1 MTFSFRPLH
10 VLKQV
15 ATHVLAV
22 LTGCLIVLLRAN
34 ASANEPISDE
44 DAEKSR
50 MSERKKRASVI
61 LYSQVNSVAPNIT
74 ATAAY
79 ADVTVKRHRESLPI
93 DIVRSLQLN
102 DKEIDELEDMSRM
115 SRYKL
120 LKRAVTAPIDGIRRL
135 SKMLTKDYG
144 TMEETDYD
152 TMNETDE
159 NEEE

>member
-1 MTFSFRPLH
+1 
-10 VLKQV
+10 
-15 ATHVLAV
+15 
-22 LTGCLIVLLRAN
+22 
-34 ASANEPISDE
+34 
-44 DAEKSR
+44 

-79 ADVTVKRHRESLPI
+79 AHVRVRRQRESLPT

-102 DKEIDELEDMSRM
+102 GEELDDFEDMTRT
-115 SRYKL
+115 SRYEL
-120 LKRAVTAPIDGIRRL
+120 LRRAVTAPIDGVRRL

-144 TMEETDYD
+144 TMDETDYD

-159 NEEE
+159 NEED